1 MASIREG
8 VALLTWEQDAFA
20 LAESYDET
28 EGRYRGLRGG
38 QVVTLPD
45 ANTPAL
51 LVKPSVAR
59 KQLDAERAVH
69 EKPEPEK
76 LEPEKL
82 EPEKLEPEKLEGE
95 TEAITGEPPPPRL
108 APTAPKRFYG
118 TVDLDPERVG
128 RDASRI
134 AEEVIAHLSALVGSD
149 VKVTLE
155 IEASLPSGAPEQV
168 VRIVTENSVILKFES
183 HGFEAD

>member
-69 EKPEPEK
+69 EKP
-76 LEPEKL
+76 